1 MVPKG
6 VRSNLRGWNFDMFV
20 QSRGCT
26 GCNPIPARWRRSYIS
41 LGHPETW
48 SGSKSCRFVWIPYA
62 PWCWYIHLH
71 DWVILFGQMSVNIPA
86 PWGIWGWC
94 SLSFPLKHPF
104 LGGFDYRRLQHPQ
117 GSPRW
122 HWRLNQLKPVWILF
136 VAGWSAVSPPF
147 QHSWS
152 ANRAGLCQRSFSLSE
167 VKKADLTVFVCVAGF
182 SQCHFLCD
190 RLFVLT
196 FSHTEVFRK
205 CRAVMFSLA
214 FVIVFPASV
223 GAMMSAGRAW
233 GWRGLWS
240 RFRQRCRLQII
251 LTWGV
256 T

>member
-1 MVPKG
+1 MSMDYLTPLFCDSCFCASNHLQFFFQCIIEYIKFWMIFNDFFKGGRYHFRTHFRTQKRNSGQQFQVLRPPLQIPFQNPYLGSKMVPKG

-117 GSPRW
+117 GSPR
-122 HWRLNQLKPVWILF
+122 
-136 VAGWSAVSPPF
+136 
-147 QHSWS
+147 
-152 ANRAGLCQRSFSLSE
+152 
-167 VKKADLTVFVCVAGF
+167 
-182 SQCHFLCD
+182 
-190 RLFVLT
+190 
-196 FSHTEVFRK
+196 
-205 CRAVMFSLA
+205 
-214 FVIVFPASV
+214 
-223 GAMMSAGRAW
+223 
-233 GWRGLWS
+233 
-240 RFRQRCRLQII
+240 
-251 LTWGV
+251 
-256 T
+256 

>member
-1 MVPKG
+1 MLDDMLDDLPIFF
-6 VRSNLRGWNFDMFV
+6 RSLLVGFLLIDDLSIFFEGNFYMFV

-48 SGSKSCRFVWIPYA
+48 SGSKICRFVWIPYA

-122 HWRLNQLKPVWILF
+122 HWRLKP
-136 VAGWSAVSPPF
+136 
-147 QHSWS
+147 
-152 ANRAGLCQRSFSLSE
+152 
-167 VKKADLTVFVCVAGF
+167 T
-182 SQCHFLCD
+182 
-190 RLFVLT
+190 
-196 FSHTEVFRK
+196 
-205 CRAVMFSLA
+205 
-214 FVIVFPASV
+214 
-223 GAMMSAGRAW
+223 
-233 GWRGLWS
+233 
-240 RFRQRCRLQII
+240 
-251 LTWGV
+251 
-256 T
+256 